1 MEKKPVKFVPSG
13 GDPQNA
19 IASVLKTLA
28 YVTFGGGFL
37 GGKAAAAEVLP
48 VHSQFAAFARGLVIV
63 GSEVLEHGRD
73 PGLRRGALDFL
84 ANNLRI
90 LIGAHRKR
98 GADALEAAFRG
109 YSRGFLQAK
118 AIAGTATSLPA
129 CGIDRQHGGARGGAA
144 CCACEKGSAIR

>member
-1 MEKKPVKFVPSG
+1 MG
-13 GDPQNA
+13 RA
-19 IASVLKTLA
+19 
-28 YVTFGGGFL
+28 FGGFCGGALLLAL
-37 GGKAAAAEVLP
+37 GAFGGCFQVADAAAAEVLP
-48 VHSQFAAFARGLVIV
+48 VHSQLAAFARGFVVV
-63 GSEVLEHGRD
+63 GAEVLEHGRD

-84 ANNLRI
+84 ANDLRI

-129 CGIDRQHGGARGGAA
+129 RGIDRQHGGAGGGAA
-144 CCACEKGSAIR
+144 RRACRKGSAIR